1 MKIYSVMCR
10 FMLAALFV
18 LICSNAKAQT
28 YSKLIGTPY
37 KEALKFNEQVTKILN
52 LLVDNEPE
60 ERRKG
65 TYEYE
70 FYNTSDS
77 LRVNLRIS
85 YGVHPETGLVGNVF
99 LYGRKDFLA
108 QIYKTLFDN
117 KFAPKDPNFVRTHVI
132 RGDEFISIHTGF
144 DDGNIRIEQK
154 GK

>member
-60 ERRKG
+60 ERTKG

-77 LRVNLRIS
+77 LRVNLHIR
-85 YGVHPETGLVGNVF
+85 YGVYPETGLVGEVL
-99 LYGRKDFLA
+99 LYGSKDYLNK
-108 QIYKTLFDN
+108 IYKTLFND
-117 KFAPKDPNFVRTHVI
+117 KFAPKNPNSVLAHVI
-132 RGDEFISIHTGF
+132 RGNEYISINTGF
-144 DDGNIRIEQK
+144 DDGNIRIEEK

>member
-1 MKIYSVMCR
+1 MKFYSVVCR

-18 LICSNAKAQT
+18 LICSNVKAQT
-28 YSKLIGTPY
+28 YNKLIGTPY
-37 KEALKFNEQVTKILN
+37 KEALSFNEQVTKILN
-52 LLVDNEPE
+52 LLVDIQPE

-85 YGVHPETGLVGNVF
+85 YGVYPETGIVGNVL
-99 LYGRKDFLA
+99 LYGRKDFIT

-117 KFAPKDPNFVRTHVI
+117 KFAPKNPNSVLAHVI
-132 RGDEFISIHTGF
+132 RGNEYISINTGF